1 MQWNAMV
8 KDFKGL
14 HLIEFQEWFKP
25 ESTIDSKLLWHVA
38 MQLHTAETKG
48 GKLTTDWLK
57 MWRNIFNANQEMKKI
72 KCANNKAR
80 PKRAAGAKRGRRHV
94 KKSLC
99 ADWLTNDVHYMRNQ
113 TATLSQKD
121 TITLSRVFL
130 GLTDFANLSL
140 SRSMTSSRSEMKK
153 SPSNL
158 IFEFTF
164 ELRSVTL

>member
-1 MQWNAMV
+1 MEWNAMV

-14 HLIEFQEWFKP
+14 HLIEFQEWIKP
-25 ESTIDSKLLWHVA
+25 ESTIDSKFLWHVA

-48 GKLTTDWLK
+48 RTLATDWLK
-57 MWRNIFNANQEMKKI
+57 MWRNIFKANQEMKKI
-72 KCANNKAR
+72 KCANNNAR
-80 PKRAAGAKRGRRHV
+80 PKRAAGVKRGKAREKLTLRW
-94 KKSLC
+94 L
-99 ADWLTNDVHYMRNQ
+99 ADNDVHYMRNQ

-153 SPSNL
+153 SQSNL

>member
-1 MQWNAMV
+1 MEWNVMV

-48 GKLTTDWLK
+48 GKLTPDWLK
-57 MWRNIFNANQEMKKI
+57 MWRNISKANQEMKKI
-72 KCANNKAR
+72 KCANNNAR
-80 PKRAAGAKRGRRHV
+80 PKRVAGVKRGKAREKVTLRW
-94 KKSLC
+94 L
-99 ADWLTNDVHYMRNQ
+99 ADNDVHYMRNQ

-153 SPSNL
+153 SQSKL
-158 IFEFTF
+158 IFEFMF

>member
-1 MQWNAMV
+1 
-8 KDFKGL
+8 
-14 HLIEFQEWFKP
+14 
-25 ESTIDSKLLWHVA
+25 

-57 MWRNIFNANQEMKKI
+57 MWRNIFKANQEMKKI
-72 KCANNKAR
+72 KCANNNAR
-80 PKRAAGAKRGRRHV
+80 PKRVAGV
-94 KKSLC
+94 KHGKAREKVTLRWL
-99 ADWLTNDVHYMRNQ
+99 ADNDVHYMRNQ